1 MWEAINSDGLMILDG
16 LYEMNITINDYTTST
31 NIIFLKHPPEFGYE
45 EQFCFDY
52 NGQLLCEH
60 IALTNSNG
68 YFEFSQDCISLG
80 YEFEG
85 FNEYGNSGNQFLS
98 RLN

>member
-1 MWEAINSDGLMILDG
+1 MAYM
-16 LYEMNITINDYTTST
+16 MNITINDYT
-31 NIIFLKHPPEFGYE
+31 IYIFLKHPPEFGYE

-68 YFEFSQDCISLG
+68 YFEFSQ
-80 YEFEG
+80 EMNKV
-85 FNEYGNSGNQFLS
+85 NEYGNSTGNNLY
-98 RLN
+98 